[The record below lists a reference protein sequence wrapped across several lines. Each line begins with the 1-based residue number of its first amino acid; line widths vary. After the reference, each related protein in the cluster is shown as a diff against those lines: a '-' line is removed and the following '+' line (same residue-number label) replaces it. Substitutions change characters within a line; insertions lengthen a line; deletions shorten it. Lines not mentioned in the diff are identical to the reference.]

1 MSVYAQEYGYFFNS
15 NSGDR
20 TYNASSF
27 EEWLKPFFLP
37 GVFNGEMQ
45 VTAQSTPDMTVTVAH
60 GRGNLDGI
68 PAYWPDDNIIT
79 IDTASGVYPRIDTI
93 VLRRDNTNRAV
104 SIEYVKGTAAATP
117 QPVAPTRDSDIYE
130 LVLAQILVGT
140 GVTAIT
146 ADKITDTRMDA
157 DLCGWVAA
165 TVDQIDFDQIKTQ
178 FDAWQTVNQ
187 AQFED
192 WFQHLQDELNE
203 HQAAHLQ
210 NEIDASAEML
220 AYPIASPTLY
230 PGDYAIDPYAFKF
243 YEVIAGGN
251 FRQTKVADAIADKA
265 GYAVAIVSEGA
276 APQNISKGQFVY
288 LSRSKYPYGLGVG
301 LYIAKKDISA
311 NKGLDSSDI
320 QLVQD
325 GGLNYLNSN
334 VRDTFIFSNDSTYV
348 DVGTNIAYN
357 SSYTVPETG
366 FYVLR
371 SESDGTSFSAWYLDS
386 DRSKFLTGNTNQKAV
401 FMVIP
406 LKKNTIIYTRNNSGG
421 TYRVVGYYPI

>member
-60 GRGNLDGI
+60 GHGNLDGI
-68 PAYWPDDNIIT
+68 PAYWPDDNVIT
-79 IDTASGVYPRIDTI
+79 IDTASGVYPRIDTV

-140 GVTAIT
+140 GVTEITT
-146 ADKITDTRMDA
+146 ADITDTRMDA

-178 FDAWQTVNQ
+178 FDAWSAVNQ

-192 WFQHLQDELNE
+192 WFQHLQDELNDS
-203 HQAAHLQ
+203 QAAHLQ
-210 NEIDASAEML
+210 NEIDTSAAML
-220 AYPIASPTLY
+220 AYPISSPTLC

-243 YEVIAGGN
+243 YEAIAGGN

-265 GYAVAIVSEGA
+265 GYAKTIFDTAVELSE
-276 APQNISKGQFVY
+276 KG
-288 LSRSKYPYGLGVG
+288 STAKEKYYWCRQE
-301 LYIAKKDISA
+301 I
-311 NKGLDSSDI
+311 
-320 QLVQD
+320 
-325 GGLNYLNSN
+325 
-334 VRDTFIFSNDSTYV
+334 
-348 DVGTNIAYN
+348 
-357 SSYTVPETG
+357 
-366 FYVLR
+366 
-371 SESDGTSFSAWYLDS
+371 
-386 DRSKFLTGNTNQKAV
+386 LTGVEN
-401 FMVIP
+401 
-406 LKKNTIIYTRNNSGG
+406 
-421 TYRVVGYYPI
+421 